1 MINLFCRFRKCLWW
15 PLSSPIALSSW
26 CGDILISS
34 SSLVGVSFASIF
46 FTWFSTKDIGWLCLK
61 THAFSSVPLLRTHEK
76 HHSLSQFLNVIYSQF
91 IISAN
96 RSKQMVQVIFNFDLL
111 HMNNGHTPFTPTA
124 TNVYLC
130 HATDRQSD
138 KERKRERDRGS
149 DRVKIGIG
157 TSVAHWKRG
166 EILKAVCSKLS
177 QKPITRRV

>member
-1 MINLFCRFRKCLWW
+1 MSKYLINVSEYSPKPNVTQWSIYFVVSANAFGD
-15 PLSSPIALSSW
+15 LSLPQSLSSW

-61 THAFSSVPLLRTHEK
+61 THAFSSVPLLCTHEK

-138 KERKRERDRGS
+138 RERKRERQR
-149 DRVKIGIG
+149 
-157 TSVAHWKRG
+157 KR
-166 EILKAVCSKLS
+166 
-177 QKPITRRV
+177 